1 MAKGK
6 TAVRLPVKNELGFFE
21 IRMESIGGLGAN
33 VAGKILTEAAIL
45 GMGLNGAGFASYG
58 SEKKGTPVKAFI
70 RLCETDQLVRVNSPI
85 EEPHVLA
92 IFHEALA
99 KSVPVTS
106 GAVPGKTTVILNTRK
121 SPREARDFLKL
132 EGGKIG
138 VVDAMEIA
146 LATRS
151 RVNMVMVGAVA
162 RASGFLDMKALEAAV
177 GEAFGKKYAAL
188 MQGNL
193 DALRRGHDEVRF
205 EEIKADG
212 KYAPTPFRR
221 EEPKLG
227 YANAPIG
234 GAIYSVGNMRFKDL
248 STSRTGGI
256 PLFVV
261 DKCTHCGECDLSCP
275 DYCFVWEKG
284 TDPKTK
290 KEGMMLL
297 GIDYQFCKG
306 CMRCVEVCKFGAL
319 VAVKEAD
326 HDVEKITVR
335 HPITTKA
342 KA

>member
-6 TAVRLPVKNELGFFE
+6 TAVKLPVKNALGFFE

-70 RLCETDQLVRVNSPI
+70 RLCEADHLVRVNSPI

-121 SPREARDFLKL
+121 SPRDARDFLKL

-177 GEAFGKKYAAL
+177 EEAFGKKYAAL

-248 STSRTGGI
+248 STSRTGII
-256 PLFVV
+256 PVFVV
-261 DKCTHCGECDLSCP
+261 DKCTRCGECDLACP

-319 VAVKEAD
+319 LAAKEAD
-326 HDVEKITVR
+326 HDVEKITVKLPNTIR
-335 HPITTKA
+335 SKR
-342 KA
+342 